1 MPKQLKKSLDKLFI
15 EQFNITNQ
23 LFEQYSNTNKDLDI
37 MYNIILIASVLLLVS
52 LFKIK
57 RK

>member
-37 MYNIILIASVLLLVS
+37 MYNIILIASILLLVS